1 MISGIISQGL
11 FHFLPPMKGMDET
24 EDWEW
29 KGLHKV
35 VKRNSL
41 GIL

>member
-1 MISGIISQGL
+1 
-11 FHFLPPMKGMDET
+11 MKGMDET

-41 GIL
+41 GILYRCVGREGSLERVQD